1 MRYNNVMHYFE
12 LFITRY
18 FILLCVSAI
27 LYILSIQRYDSH
39 KRISLGMI
47 IINSL
52 VLSLAVFSI
61 AEEYGKDSANI
72 PLTTVFAFLGYV
84 IRPVCILIFIL
95 MSFKKISF
103 KTIALASIPLVVNLI
118 IYTFALI
125 PATKEWVFFFHYS
138 DDGGLAFAAPS
149 FLRYTSHVISFGY
162 LSWLIY
168 VSVSK
173 LRAKHLAHSIANF
186 ICVFFIISAVI
197 IETFFNSKGDVFLL
211 HSTIAVC
218 ALQYY
223 LFLYTEKTQIDTLSG
238 LFNRETYYHDIKSM
252 NKSITG
258 IIQFDINGLKYLN
271 DNYGHLEGDKA
282 ISFISESIIKC
293 SKKGMYGYR
302 IGGDEFIILA
312 NNCSE
317 EDISS
322 VIKEFNVLMKDTS
335 YYCSVGYAY
344 RKNKDMDTYTLL
356 KNAEKMMYKE
366 KDKFYRNSPF
376 ERRKV

>member
-1 MRYNNVMHYFE
+1 MHYFE

-39 KRISLGMI
+39 KRISLGII
-47 IINSL
+47 IINSF
-52 VLSLAVFSI
+52 VLSLAIFSI
-61 AEEYGKDSANI
+61 LEEYGKDSANVA
-72 PLTTVFAFLGYV
+72 LTTVFAFLGYV
-84 IRPVCILIFIL
+84 IRPACILVFIM
-95 MSFKKISF
+95 MSLKKISF
-103 KTIALASIPLVVNLI
+103 KIVALSSIPLFVNLI
-118 IYTFALI
+118 VYTFALI
-125 PATKEWVFFFHYS
+125 PATKEWVFYFVRS
-138 DDGGLAFAAPS
+138 ADGGLDFMAPN
-149 FLRYTSHVISFGY
+149 FLRYTSHIISLGYMGWLVY
-162 LSWLIY
+162 LSIA
-168 VSVSK
+168 K
-173 LRAKHLAHSIANF
+173 LRAKHLTHSIANF
-186 ICVFFIISAVI
+186 ICVAFIILAVV
-197 IETFFNSKGDVFLL
+197 IETFFNSNGDVFLL

-238 LFNRETYYHDIKSM
+238 LFNRETYYHDLRFM

-282 ISFISESIIKC
+282 IALISENIIKC

-302 IGGDEFIILA
+302 IGGDEFIVLT
-312 NNCSE
+312 NGNSE
-317 EDISS
+317 EEIKTL
-322 VIKEFNVLMKDTS
+322 IKEFNVLMKDTS